1 MRLTYLGFGK
11 RFLDL
16 TLAVMG
22 LLVFLV
28 PMLIVALLIWWTSGL
43 PILFTQD
50 RVGKD
55 GKVFNLKKFRSM
67 KTEQT
72 NTSTLVTVS
81 GDSRITS
88 IGKNLRR
95 WKLDELPQLWNVL
108 VGEMSFV
115 GPRPD
120 VPSYADRLEGEDRLI
135 LILRPGITGPATLTY
150 RNEEEMLAQVDDPIR
165 YYDDIVYPDKVRINL
180 DYLQSCSF
188 SKDIYYIYKTFLALP
203 NLRGM
208 ISLQAKGFSH
218 NNSKS
223 K

>member
-1 MRLTYLGFGK
+1 MRLTYLDFGK

-16 TLAVMG
+16 TLAVIG
-22 LLVFLV
+22 FLVFLV

-135 LILRPGITGPATLTY
+135 LILRPGITGPATLIY

-165 YYDDIVYPDKVRINL
+165 YYDDIIYPDKVRIN
-180 DYLQSCSF
+180 
-188 SKDIYYIYKTFLALP
+188 
-203 NLRGM
+203 G
-208 ISLQAKGFSH
+208 SLGFCV
-218 NNSKS
+218 
-223 K
+223 

>member
-1 MRLTYLGFGK
+1 MRLTYLDFGK

-16 TLAVMG
+16 TLAVIG
-22 LLVFLV
+22 FLVFLV

-120 VPSYADRLEGEDRLI
+120 VPSYADRLEGQDRLI

-150 RNEEEMLAQVDDPIR
+150 RNEEEILAQVDDPIR
-165 YYDDIVYPDKVRINL
+165 YYDDVIYPDKIRINL